1 MDDKTTETT
10 YLIGFSQNVKDANQ
24 ALFTKLGEYIRNAS
38 VMCEDDYSL
47 GREVMKIYN
56 GFAMA
61 MNKEI
66 HGDIR

>member
-1 MDDKTTETT
+1 MDDTTETT
-10 YLIGFSQNVKDANQ
+10 YLIGFSQNVRDVNN
-24 ALFTKLGEYIRNAS
+24 ALFSKLGEYIRNAS
-38 VMCEDDYSL
+38 TMCEDDYSL

>member
-1 MDDKTTETT
+1 MDDTTETT
-10 YLIGFSQNVKDANQ
+10 YLIGFSQNVRDVNN

-38 VMCEDDYSL
+38 MMCEDDYSL

>member
-10 YLIGFSQNVKDANQ
+10 YLIGFSQNVKDVNQ

-38 VMCEDDYSL
+38 AMCEDDYSL
-47 GREVMKIYN
+47 GREAIKIYN

-61 MNKEI
+61 MNKEM
-66 HGDIR
+66 HGQIR